1 MEIRWA
7 VMDRLC
13 LFGRPHDEKE
23 MREIADKAGLGIL
36 IQLFDPSRPEEM
48 ATDWTRVAKEFNF
61 EVKRIE
67 TPDFGVPKVDPS
79 GLSALAKH
87 AKEAFEAD
95 EAVGIHCGAGIG
107 RTGTMALMLVAELI
121 RQSGSCSET
130 DEQLAFVKEYL
141 QGSWMGKC

>member
-13 LFGRPHDEKE
+13 LFGRPKDEKE
-23 MREIADKAGLGIL
+23 MREVAEKAGLGLL
-36 IQLFDPSRPEEM
+36 IQLFDPSRAEEV
-48 ATDWTRVAKEFNF
+48 ATDWTKVAREFDF

-67 TPDFGVPKVDPS
+67 TPDFGVPVVSPEE
-79 GLSALAKH
+79 LTELAKH
-87 AKEAFEAD
+87 AEEAFDAD

-107 RTGTMALMLVAELI
+107 RTGTMALLLMAELI

-130 DEQLAFVKEYL
+130 DEQLQSVVRYL
-141 QGSWMGKC
+141 KDSWMGSC